1 MSKEDLIK
9 LVKNLVLFRKK
20 LETKIT
26 ELTTSTMNFSQ
37 IEEVIGLIWLLIEE
51 HFILLCLATS

>member
-20 LETKIT
+20 LETRIT

-37 IEEVIGLIWLLIEE
+37 IEEVIGLI
-51 HFILLCLATS
+51 

>member
-20 LETKIT
+20 LETRIT

-51 HFILLCLATS
+51 NFILLCLATS

>member
-20 LETKIT
+20 LETRIT

-51 HFILLCLATS
+51 NCILLCLATS